1 MRYVDVNVFV
11 YWLTS
16 DPKFGGRATE
26 IIKRIEKGEKA
37 LTSTL
42 TVWLTHIVLKNATE
56 NYSEEN
62 LLKSFKELT
71 GLKIV
76 DLTFKDFEKAL
87 TYSKEYNLDLED
99 SIHFAVAIRFGIR
112 EIYSNDED
120 FDKTPLKRIF

>member
-1 MRYVDVNVFV
+1 MKYVDVNVFV

-16 DPKFGGRATE
+16 DPKFGDRATE

-99 SIHFAVAIRFGIR
+99 SIHFAVATRFGIR